1 LLCLRSSPFGKERE
15 EARDPAVE
23 DWDLIIFKVIA
34 NIRKKLKKIFLK
46 T

>member
-1 LLCLRSSPFGKERE
+1 LLRNPFGKERE

-23 DWDLIIFKVIA
+23 DWDLIILKVIA
-34 NIRKKLKKIFLK
+34 NIRKKLKNYFLK